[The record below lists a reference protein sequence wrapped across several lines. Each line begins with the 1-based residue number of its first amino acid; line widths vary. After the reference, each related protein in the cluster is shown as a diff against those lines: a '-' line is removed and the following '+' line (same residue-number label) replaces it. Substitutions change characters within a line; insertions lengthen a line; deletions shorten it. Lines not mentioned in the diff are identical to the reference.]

1 VLRLHA
7 MLLSDDDGEVLRVLL
22 AMTRADDDVD
32 PDELESVGTAY
43 KRLTG
48 AAPEAAAI
56 ERETAALRADEG
68 AWLPVARALGGRF
81 GDDDK
86 ARLLTAAFEVA
97 VADGFVLDEEDKLLA
112 TLAGALGMN
121 EASYRQTID
130 KLVASVQR

>member
-1 VLRLHA
+1 
-7 MLLSDDDGEVLRVLL
+7 MLLTDDDGDVLRVLL

-48 AAPEAAAI
+48 AAPQPAAI
-56 ERETAALRADEG
+56 ERETATLRADEG
-68 AWLPVARALGGRF
+68 AWLAGGRALGGRLD
-81 GDDDK
+81 DDDK

-121 EASYRQTID
+121 AASYRQTID

>member
-1 VLRLHA
+1 
-7 MLLSDDDGEVLRVLL
+7 MPISDDDGEVLRVLI

-43 KRLTG
+43 RRITG

-68 AWLPVARALGGRF
+68 AWLPVARALGGRL
-81 GDDDK
+81 GADDK